1 MLDSGYVPTMTSN
14 STQTPQQAIDS
25 GFGLRSTPSEVIAG
39 ADLSGKLAVVTGGYS
54 GLGLET
60 TKGLAEAGADVIVP
74 ARRPDHA
81 REVLAGLG
89 DMPGKVTVD
98 EMDLGDL
105 ASAAALGKRIA
116 DGDRSVDILINNAAI
131 MACPETRIGDGW
143 EAQIATNHFGHYVMT
158 NAMWPALT
166 ADGGARVVVLS
177 STGHKRSDI
186 RYSDMHFTS
195 SYEKW
200 DAYGQAKTANSLF
213 AVHLDALGAEHG
225 VRAFAVHPGGIMTEL
240 QRHLPQDEM
249 IAMGWMD
256 AEGNV
261 NELFKTPEQGAATS
275 VWAATSPQL
284 DGLGGVYCED
294 CDIADFE
301 DLDSPTGRFRGVKPY
316 AVDADNAAKLW
327 AVTAEITG
335 VNAFA

>member
-1 MLDSGYVPTMTSN
+1 M
-14 STQTPQQAIDS
+14 
-25 GFGLRSTPSEVIAG
+25 RSTPSEVIAG

-60 TKGLAEAGADVIVP
+60 TKALAEAGADVIIP
-74 ARRPDHA
+74 ARRPEHA
-81 REVLAGLG
+81 RDVLAGLG
-89 DMPGKVTVD
+89 DTAGTVTVD

-105 ASAAALGKRIA
+105 ASAGGFGQRIA

-143 EAQIATNHFGHYVMT
+143 EAQFATNHLGHYVMT
-158 NAMWPALT
+158 NAMWPALA
-166 ADGGARVVVLS
+166 ADGGGRVVSLS

-186 RYSDMHFTS
+186 RFDDIHFTS
-195 SYEKW
+195 GYDKW
-200 DAYGQAKTANSLF
+200 DAYGQAKTANCLF

-240 QRHLPQDEM
+240 QRHLPKEEM

-256 AEGNV
+256 EEGNV
-261 NELFKTPEQGAATS
+261 NELFKTPEQGASTS
-275 VWAATSPQL
+275 IFAATSPQL
-284 DGLGGVYCED
+284 DGMGGVYCED
-294 CDIADFE
+294 ADIANPE
-301 DLDSPTGRFRGVKPY
+301 DLDNPVGRFFGVKPY
-316 AVDADNAAKLW
+316 AIDADNAAKLW
-327 AVTAEITG
+327 DLSAAATG